1 MSRFVDVIGK
11 RINMDA
17 VARYWP
23 TANKTIRIEFT
34 NGECEN
40 VPFSNFLLQQLD
52 GEDFVVQII
61 PVTEPIY
68 YVWQDENKQYWAF
81 PIHYLGV
88 CANGL
93 VKALVNVGGY
103 FEATLDGYG
112 IYYECQLDEFPGIQI
127 EN

>member
-1 MSRFVDVIGK
+1 MSRFVDVMGK
-11 RINMDA
+11 RINMDTIA
-17 VARYWP
+17 QYWR
-23 TANKTIRIEFT
+23 TRNDTICIEFT
-34 NGECEN
+34 NGESEN
-40 VPFSNFLLQQLD
+40 VPFSNFLLNQLD

-68 YVWQDENKQYWAF
+68 YVGQDENKQYRAS

-88 CANGL
+88 CANGM
-93 VKALVNVGGY
+93 VKALVNAGGY